1 MPKRILQGV
10 VVSDK
15 NKKTVIV
22 KVERRFT
29 HPLLGKTVRRSKR
42 YHAHDEQAKFKSG
55 DNVRIQECRPMS
67 KMKRWEVLYEAAA
80 PKS

>member
-15 NKKTVIV
+15 QDKTVVV

-29 HPLLGKTVRRSKR
+29 HPLFKKTVRRSKH
-42 YHAHDEQAKFKSG
+42 YHAHDESNAVKVG
-55 DNVRIQECRPMS
+55 DTVSIQESRPIS
-67 KMKRWEVLYEAAA
+67 KLKSWVLL
-80 PKS
+80 KQLLNRK